1 LIFCFLAEGKPV
13 FSFQCSLRYYSYTQE
28 IPSRFKKD
36 IVRAAK
42 HDETDRIALE
52 GMQRVIT
59 NINMEHMITR
69 QDMETIFREIGGE
82 TKMIPAD
89 RFMKII

>member
-1 LIFCFLAEGKPV
+1 MIVRFLEACKPV

-42 HDETDRIALE
+42 QDETDRIALE

-59 NINMEHMITR
+59 NINMEHRITP
-69 QDMETIFREIGGE
+69 QDMETIFLEIGGE
-82 TKMIPAD
+82 TRMISAD